1 MSDINFCILSGTLAD
16 APRQIATQK
25 GSVGVSFRLKTVRTY
40 NGKDYSATISVK
52 HFGDGAAAVLA
63 SAQGT
68 SLVVSGRL
76 DLESWEDK
84 AGQKHYEVVV
94 NAQTVAGYQPPQGQ
108 APQAQAPQAT
118 NAYGKPNPY
127 AQQAPQQQEMP
138 F

>member
-1 MSDINFCILSGTLAD
+1 MSDINTIVISGTLAD

-25 GSVGVSFRLKTVRTY
+25 GSMGVSFRLRTVREY
-40 NGKDYSATISVK
+40 NGKEYSAYVSVK
-52 HFGDGAAAVLA
+52 HFGDSAQAVLA

-68 SLVVSGRL
+68 PLVVSGRL
-76 DLESWEDK
+76 EVESWEDK
-84 AGQKHYEVVV
+84 GGVKHYDTIVK
-94 NAQTVAGYQPPQGQ
+94 ADTVAGYQPPPG

-127 AQQAPQQQEMP
+127 AQQPQQQEMP